1 MVQDPEA
8 RHGYNEKWLKREYPL
23 TYRYLLGFRSVLES
37 RAAYKKYHAEG
48 GHPFYSMFNIS
59 EDTFAPY
66 KVAWRRMGNDMR
78 ACMLSKYIFEP
89 MQEKLVIPSDTVT
102 IVSLDSEIE
111 AFYLVALL
119 NSIPARAAVYSYSP
133 SGRGLGT
140 PAILKD
146 LRIDNYN
153 SKNPLHRSVA
163 SIGKELT
170 EQYGRKKTNPQTIAK
185 SEEALNSITAE
196 YWGLN
201 QTELMALKEAVET
214 RELGASG
221 QRSSKVDEDIHSLM
235 FDIGTS
241 GEASKYVGDG
251 DVRFE
256 YIYEPNL
263 PRAGHADPPF
273 MRVERCD
280 SRAPGDCYK
289 GTARDSHPRFPRKA
303 KAERRR
309 LSRRRGLA

>member
-1 MVQDPEA
+1 MVQDPKT
-8 RHGYNEKWLKREYPL
+8 RHGYDEKWLKREYPL

-59 EDTFAPY
+59 EETFEPY
-66 KVAWRRMGNDMR
+66 KVAWRRMGNDLR
-78 ACMLSKYIFEP
+78 ACVLSKYKFEP
-89 MQEKLVIPSDTVT
+89 MKEKLVIASDTVT
-102 IVSLDSEIE
+102 IVSFDTEME

-140 PAILKD
+140 PAILRD
-146 LRIDNYN
+146 LQIEKYN
-153 SKNPLHRSVA
+153 SHNSLHRSVA

-170 EQYGRKKTNPQTIAK
+170 EHYARRMPIPQTIAN
-185 SEEALNSITAE
+185 SEELLNKVAAE

-201 QTELMALKEAVET
+201 QTELVALKEAVET

-221 QRSSKVDEDIHSLM
+221 DRSEKIEEDIHSRM

-241 GEASKYVGDG
+241 
-251 DVRFE
+251 
-256 YIYEPNL
+256 
-263 PRAGHADPPF
+263 
-273 MRVERCD
+273 VE
-280 SRAPGDCYK
+280 
-289 GTARDSHPRFPRKA
+289 
-303 KAERRR
+303 E
-309 LSRRRGLA
+309 